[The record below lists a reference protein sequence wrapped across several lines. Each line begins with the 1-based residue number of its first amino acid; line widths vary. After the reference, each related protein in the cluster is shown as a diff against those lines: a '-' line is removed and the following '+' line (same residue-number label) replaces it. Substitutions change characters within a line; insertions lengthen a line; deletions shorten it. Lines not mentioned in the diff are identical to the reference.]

1 MDIKRYDI
9 YAENSYD
16 YEGEIIGNY
25 LEVEEDSNGDW
36 VRAEDADALIKRI
49 QELEAA
55 NRSLRYNNADDWE
68 PTIRFFRD

>member
-1 MDIKRYDI
+1 MNLKRYDI

-16 YEGEIIGNY
+16 YEGEVIGTY
-25 LEVEEDSNGDW
+25 IEVVEDSNGDW
-36 VRAEDADALIKRI
+36 VRAEDADALLKRI

-55 NRSLRYNNADDWE
+55 NKSLRYNNADDWE